1 MSTKFSETEEFV
13 QSTYYLSAGDGN
25 AFMQLL
31 YEVSSG
37 ADIPFQARNEFV
49 KQEMDLRSAHLN

>member
-13 QSTYYLSAGDGN
+13 VTTCYLSSGDGN
-25 AFMQLL
+25 AFMQML
-31 YEVSSG
+31 YEASSL
-37 ADIPFQARNEFV
+37 ADLSFQARNEFL